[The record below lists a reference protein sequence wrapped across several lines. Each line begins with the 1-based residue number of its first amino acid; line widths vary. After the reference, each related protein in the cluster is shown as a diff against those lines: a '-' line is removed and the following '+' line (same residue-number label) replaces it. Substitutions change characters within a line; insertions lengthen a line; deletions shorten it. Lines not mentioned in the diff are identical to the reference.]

1 MLARHERL
9 PLAVAD
15 TNISSVSVCVILDQ
29 SRKCRS
35 AADCFTQWITSTRW
49 VGNIQFFLDMDNIML
64 NGYGEILVWVYP
76 VQRQPY
82 IIGTD
87 KNYHIGHTK
96 TKKYVFRDCL
106 TLGLKLYW
114 ASPKEHTLLPIF

>member
-1 MLARHERL
+1 MCDTGSEQEVPKCCRL
-9 PLAVAD
+9 LYPVD
-15 TNISSVSVCVILDQ
+15 NQ
-29 SRKCRS
+29 HPM
-35 AADCFTQWITSTRW
+35 
-49 VGNIQFFLDMDNIML
+49 GNIQFFLDMDNIML